1 MTAYFSNF
9 PDVYVGKG
17 VEGDAPIDYVLTKNI
32 FRRLEIREDI
42 EKYITLFEQYTVLDA
57 ERLLVQHFFGD
68 PFLDW
73 TILLTNNITDYYDQ
87 WPKSQ
92 LDLEIFVEEV

>member
-57 ERLLVQHFFGD
+57 ERPDQIAKNFFGD
-68 PFLDW
+68 P
-73 TILLTNNITDYYDQ
+73 
-87 WPKSQ
+87 
-92 LDLEIFVEEV
+92 